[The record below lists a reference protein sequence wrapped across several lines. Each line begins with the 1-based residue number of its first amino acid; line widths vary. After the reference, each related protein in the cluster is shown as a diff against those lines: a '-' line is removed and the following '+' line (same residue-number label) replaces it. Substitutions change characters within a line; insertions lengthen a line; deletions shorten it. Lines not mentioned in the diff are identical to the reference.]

1 MQISASGRQFI
12 AASKTNS
19 AKSRALSGKGADT
32 TPAVPHDQVA
42 LTRLSAATSAPKSK
56 AMAQAATDSAVQVAV
71 GAVPG
76 PLAQP
81 TAEAFKSGFVDD
93 YLTPAQIRERCESL
107 QKEYPN
113 LVQLV
118 ETGIKTHGY
127 DGKNKDVQGPAD
139 LFYLRIG
146 PQTPDRDNKVGI
158 FQYAAPHAR
167 ERVNPMSM
175 MELTEELVK
184 NYDPGSTDPKVQ
196 ENTRLMDK
204 LDIFIAI
211 NTNPDGHNYVIYDD
225 PDWRKNRMPLGNGEH
240 GVDINR
246 NYPYQWEKSDRPSSE
261 VYSGAGP
268 ASEAETQAIMK
279 VTKDHPN
286 ILFQVDWHS
295 YSEEIRRPKGVSE
308 VDSKFYDTMHGRVQ
322 KAMEKVAGHRYQTTV
337 SEITNG
343 SSDDYFY
350 NTEGILSTV
359 METGKQF
366 IPERSE
372 AVTVMKESVAG
383 AREFL
388 RVASEL

>member
-1 MQISASGRQFI
+1 MQVSNPGRKSVI
-12 AASKTNS
+12 APKTKL
-19 AKSRALSGKGADT
+19 AKSRDLSAKGAE
-32 TPAVPHDQVA
+32 AVPVAPQDQVV
-42 LTRLSAATSAPKSK
+42 LSEVRPTTSTPKTEAVVRAAAN
-56 AMAQAATDSAVQVAV
+56 SAVQVAA

-81 TAEAFKSGFVDD
+81 TSEAFKTGFVDD

-107 QKEYPN
+107 QKQYPD

-167 ERVNPMSM
+167 ERVNPMTM

-184 NYDPGSTDPKVQ
+184 NYDPTSKDPKVQ

-225 PDWRKNRMPLGNGEH
+225 ADWRKNRVPLANGEH

-268 ASEAETQAIMK
+268 ASEAETRAIMK

-322 KAMEKVAGHRYQTTV
+322 KAMEKVAGHRYETTV

-343 SSDDYFY
+343 ASDDYFY

-359 METGKQF
+359 METGKEF

-372 AVTVMKESVAG
+372 AVTVMKESVEG

-388 RVASEL
+388 RVASEI